1 MMATAVQAWSPAVPQ
16 SADGRDSGAY
26 RVARELR
33 LQTDGPR
40 LSGYTLGFAPDWR
53 VGVDVTT
60 FFRDAEFM
68 MPYTR
73 GYTATGFFVAPYATR
88 RVGER
93 AQFTLGVRLAGVA
106 GYPGLRRWWPLVRME
121 YAPHDNVRLVM
132 GSLYGT
138 LSHGLYEPMLDRE
151 RWVYD
156 PYEEGVQILATLP
169 LGSTRWHTDTWLYW
183 EELLE
188 PWQPRQERFT
198 LGSTHE
204 WQLTGADGQSPFV
217 LSLPL
222 SFLGSHRGGQFSAL
236 DTCIQSLFNESVA
249 LRASVSTGRR
259 SALAL
264 DVPLFFYQDVS
275 PKKCL
280 AFADGWGF
288 WPHLSFDGTW
298 VPAGGGRD
306 WRMLLQA
313 GYWQGNR
320 FIAPRGSYLFQSVSW
335 HKAEFTA
342 PDRRMLTAKAAVEN
356 RYGDTFALGLDAEL
370 YYDMELRGLDVAFGL
385 YMRYRP

>member
-1 MMATAVQAWSPAVPQ
+1 MMATAAQAWSPAASR
-16 SADGRDSGAY
+16 SADICDSGAY

-40 LSGYTLGFAPDWR
+40 LSGHTLGFAPDWR

-88 RVGER
+88 AVGEQ
-93 AQFTLGVRLAGVA
+93 AQLTLGLRLAGVA

-151 RWVYD
+151 RWIYD
-156 PYEEGVQILATLP
+156 PYEEGVQLLATLP

-188 PWQPRQERFT
+188 PWQPLQERFT
-198 LGSTHE
+198 LGSANE
-204 WQLTGADGQSPFV
+204 WVLFGADGQGVFT

-249 LRASVSTGRR
+249 LRASMATGRR
-259 SALAL
+259 SALAV
-264 DVPLFFYQDVS
+264 DIPLFLYQDIS
-275 PKKCL
+275 PVKCL
-280 AFADGWGF
+280 AYADGWGF
-288 WPHLSFDGTW
+288 WPHATFDGTF
-298 VPAGGGRD
+298 GRD
-306 WRMLLQA
+306 GGCRLQLQA
-313 GYWQGNR
+313 GYWHGSR

-335 HKAEFTA
+335 HRTDFAA
-342 PDRRMLTAKAAVEN
+342 PDRRMLTAKFAIEH
-356 RYGDTFALGLDAEL
+356 RLGQDFALGADAEF
-370 YYDMELRGLDVAFGL
+370 YYDMDQRGLDAAFGL